1 MQINHQI
8 NLPFAITIAVLC
20 MILLISACQP
30 QVTQTQTPP
39 DAPPRLPPVA
49 SSPDTIETQPITPTK
64 SMPVAQTP
72 LKTAMPSGQVTLMAV
87 GDIMLARTIGDLIL
101 ARGIEVPFE
110 FTASMLNK
118 ADIALGNLECA
129 ISERGEPLNK
139 TYTFRAPTE
148 AGKALSY
155 AGFDLLTL
163 ANNHVLDFGEDAFLD
178 TLENLKAN
186 QIAFVGA
193 GQDNTGAR
201 QPVIIEANGLRL
213 AFLAYLDI
221 PRWNYDYLGWIATPT
236 KPGVSWGYLSDIQS
250 DVSAATKIADV
261 VIVLM
266 HFGIEG
272 QSQPSYQ
279 QIQSAHLAIDSGAKL
294 VIGSHTHLLQSIEKY
309 KDGLIVYNL
318 GNFVFDEFV
327 EPENRSAIFMA
338 RITKDGVLAHKLIPV
353 SLQENGIPIINR

>member
-1 MQINHQI
+1 
-8 NLPFAITIAVLC
+8 
-20 MILLISACQP
+20 
-30 QVTQTQTPP
+30 
-39 DAPPRLPPVA
+39 
-49 SSPDTIETQPITPTK
+49 
-64 SMPVAQTP
+64 
-72 LKTAMPSGQVTLMAV
+72 MAV
-87 GDIMLARTIGDLIL
+87 GDIMLARTIGDQIL
-101 ARGIEVPFE
+101 SRGIEAPFE

-129 ISERGEPLNK
+129 ISERGVPEIK
-139 TYTFRAPTE
+139 TYTFRAPTG
-148 AGKALSY
+148 AGKALSF

-163 ANNHVLDFGEDAFLD
+163 ANNHVMDYGENAFLD
-178 TLENLKAN
+178 TLDNLKAN
-186 QIAFVGA
+186 QIAVVGA
-193 GQDNTGAR
+193 GKDITSAR

-221 PRWNYDYLGWIATPT
+221 PRWNYDYLTWVATPT
-236 KPGVSWGYLSDIQS
+236 KPGVAWGYLSDIQS
-250 DVSAATKIADV
+250 DVSAATRIADV

-272 QSQPSYQ
+272 QSQQSYQ

-327 EPENRSAIFMA
+327 EPENQSAIFMA

-353 SLQENGIPIINR
+353 RLQENGIPIIDR